1 MCPSRLR
8 LHSILC
14 QYHSTNRCT
23 CCKARKLPAILE
35 WAKWPRSTRLRLM
48 TCSRVGKRR
57 MRRIRSPKWIQTA
70 RQSRFLGTQPRPR
83 SCPSGCACT
92 CPRTSGHT
100 IMTELDELGLARLQT
115 QAELAQPFAQQARI
129 SDSMLDATQ
138 HPSRRRDFDGAV
150 LASRLS
156 PCASLR
162 LSSLFPGCPP
172 RRSQVSSHAG
182 QAHWV
187 GAGGVPVR
195 ARTMGS
201 GSTLQRLQQPL
212 VDTFERTVAHDEHV
226 IARSRGPG
234 QVLDD
239 VWHGAKHLRP

>member
-1 MCPSRLR
+1 MV
-8 LHSILC
+8 
-14 QYHSTNRCT
+14 
-23 CCKARKLPAILE
+23 A
-35 WAKWPRSTRLRLM
+35 
-48 TCSRVGKRR
+48 G
-57 MRRIRSPKWIQTA
+57 RSPPA
-70 RQSRFLGTQPRPR
+70 
-83 SCPSGCACT
+83 

-100 IMTELDELGLARLQT
+100 IMTELDELGVARLQT
-115 QAELAQPFAQQARI
+115 QAELPQPFAQQARI
-129 SDSMLDATQ
+129 SDLMLDATQ

-162 LSSLFPGCPP
+162 LSSLLPPVLLSGHKSRPMPG
-172 RRSQVSSHAG
+172 
-182 QAHWV
+182 HW
-187 GAGGVPVR
+187 AAPEARLR

-212 VDTFERTVAHDEHV
+212 MDAFERTVAHDEHV
-226 IARSRGPG
+226 IARSHGPR